1 MEAMFQILMALG
13 GTMAFSVLFGAAP
26 RHYLRCGLVGA
37 IGWSIYLLVKALVAS
52 EMISILIASA
62 FLTALSRWLSV
73 WQKAPTIIFLV
84 TGIFPLVPGAAIF
97 YTAYYLFQGNQALA
111 LTYGLAAMKTSI
123 AIALGIGF
131 SYSVPAKYYGWKR
144 NPEIWNEQNHR
155 L

>member
-37 IGWSIYLLVKALVAS
+37 IGWSIYLFVKALVSS

-84 TGIFPLVPGAAIF
+84 SGIFPWGLGAAIF

>member
-1 MEAMFQILMALG
+1 MG
-13 GTMAFSVLFGAAP
+13 AF
-26 RHYLRCGLVGA
+26 
-37 IGWSIYLLVKALVAS
+37 GWSIYLLVKALIAS
-52 EMISILIASA
+52 DMIAILIASA
-62 FLTALSRWLSV
+62 LLTALSRRLSV
-73 WQKAPTIIFLV
+73 WEKAPTIIFLV
-84 TGIFPLVPGAAIF
+84 TGIFPLVPGASIF

-131 SYSVPAKYYGWKR
+131 SYSTPAKYYGWKR

>member
-1 MEAMFQILMALG
+1 MEALFQILMAFG

-26 RHYLRCGLVGA
+26 RHYFRCGVVGA
-37 IGWSIYLLVKALVAS
+37 IGWSIYLLVKALIAS
-52 EMISILIASA
+52 EMVAILIASA
-62 FLTALSRWLSV
+62 CLTALSRRLSV
-73 WQKAPTIIFLV
+73 WEKAPTIIFLV
-84 TGIFPLVPGAAIF
+84 TGIFPLVPGSSIF
-97 YTAYYLFQGNQALA
+97 YTAYYLFQGNTALA

-144 NPEIWNEQNHR
+144 TPEIWNEQNHR

>member
-13 GTMAFSVLFGAAP
+13 GTMAFSVLFGASP
-26 RHYLRCGLVGA
+26 RHYFRCGVVGA
-37 IGWSIYLLVKALVAS
+37 FGWSIYLLVKALIAS
-52 EMISILIASA
+52 EMIAILIASA
-62 FLTALSRWLSV
+62 LLTALSRRLSV
-73 WQKAPTIIFLV
+73 WEKAPTIIFLV
-84 TGIFPLVPGAAIF
+84 TGIFPLVPGSSIF

-131 SYSVPAKYYGWKR
+131 SYSIPAKYYGWKR